1 MLDKLSEQK
10 RTVSLCLTEDD
21 KNVGLQLTSYQSML
35 MARVV
40 KLLHA
45 FEQLTRELS
54 SADSCLSVVLPA
66 VQAILWFLQNNACD
80 TGLKKT
86 VDKIVAALKQRFTPL
101 TIEAMYT
108 VTTVLDPR
116 FKLTYTADDEQRIK
130 AKSDVLS
137 AALTSATPLH
147 GDHAGDGN
155 SDRDACT
162 PPCKNEKTRRGRG
175 LLGVMGQR
183 ACTPSAEAAGQCP
196 ISH

>member
-1 MLDKLSEQK
+1 
-10 RTVSLCLTEDD
+10 
-21 KNVGLQLTSYQSML
+21 
-35 MARVV
+35 
-40 KLLHA
+40 
-45 FEQLTRELS
+45 
-54 SADSCLSVVLPA
+54 
-66 VQAILWFLQNNACD
+66 VQAILWFLQNDACD

-101 TIEAMYT
+101 TTEAMYT

-147 GDHAGDGN
+147 GDHARDGN

-162 PPCKNEKTRRGRG
+162 PPRKKEK
-175 LLGVMGQR
+175 LDADMDFWV
-183 ACTPSAEAAGQCP
+183 SWVSE
-196 ISH
+196 